1 MIVIGLTGG
10 IAMGKSEVAKI
21 LASDGIPVFDSDLE
35 VHRLYDS
42 GDGGKLIADI
52 APAAISNGKVDRHQL
67 ASIVVAQPAL
77 LGELEK
83 RVHAEIRRR
92 RLGFIAEEEAKGTV
106 MVAVDIPLLFETGA
120 ERDVT
125 TTVVVS
131 ARSEL
136 QRERALK
143 RPGMTPE
150 KLALILQRQM
160 PDDEKRRRADHVI
173 ETNGSLEELS
183 QRVRDVVHKIRKGN
197 SR

>member
-21 LASDGIPVFDSDLE
+21 LTCTGIPVFDSDQE

-42 GDGGKLIADI
+42 GDGVKLISEI
-52 APAAISNGKVDRHQL
+52 APAAILDGKVDRRQL
-67 ASIVVAQPAL
+67 ATLVLAQPTL

-83 RVHAEIRRR
+83 RVHAEIRKRR
-92 RLGFIAEEEAKGTV
+92 FAFITKEKAKGTD

-120 ERDVT
+120 EHEVT
-125 TTVVVS
+125 TTIVVS
-131 ARSEL
+131 ATPAL

-173 ETNGSLEELS
+173 ETNGTLEELN
-183 QRVRDVVHKIRKGN
+183 QRVHDVVGKIRKGH
-197 SR
+197 S